1 MIKSKALEVN
11 IADYHVDV
19 DVDPKYSVL
28 QEAMSRY
35 FGIMEGLTTFLKE
48 LSHPYKN
55 WQFIVK
61 EARNYSLNYFHLLK
75 SHPKGE
81 TAAGLLVDIFA
92 QAIDATSLSEV
103 RVDAVDN
110 LLLYLQR
117 IIKDAGSEFD
127 RFFRVLDHSFTR
139 IANYPEPTFLLFVK
153 SYYQLPA
160 LAEAFLGS
168 APEGFSSY
176 ESLNRMLV
184 RYYRTTSEYWLSED
198 DPWEWFH
205 TEASDIGSPENAR
218 PLFDDVSHGQIGR
231 WQERQER
238 ASEEFPSGSPEL
250 TRKLMDLPHYNDV
263 VNHYR
268 ELPHQLLKAG
278 AATGKGNQWKVL
290 FLFHIMNISGLSLIH
305 EEALRDINR
314 TLTWLFQNEK
324 DWNTSKLL
332 EKTFSIL
339 MVRTR
344 KYPTT
349 ALNCV
354 LNIGKGVYQTDEID
368 LINGFIDSVI
378 ELGFQHPNVGGVG
391 DDWQIKVNNAHLS
404 NIRTWMELIEINPK
418 WSTRLLS
425 SLIINLSLGGVF
437 IKDTDLFPRD
447 ITRFLNSDISPV
459 YNLTKQLMRLFPV
472 YFNNIG
478 AEGKLRDISTEIDE
492 ITHRKDVLI
501 HFLRKQS
508 HVESSNQVLAFIE
521 ATLNYWASRDNRC
534 LRAYLPPIIYNQ
546 IGCDGPYVDGVHRV
560 MQALSSGGIDLPQG
574 LLNKTGEDLS
584 LLLTDTAE
592 DLAPADIRRALLATE
607 FYKLLY
613 QKYHIGFTEIANYI
627 GQLKAEGFPY
637 LDRLEQALAQPDLK
651 KKLFMLLDFL
661 DTLKNLILS
670 PEEYEIREDIY
681 KKRHFTVDIP
691 SMYGSYHEMKF
702 DALGLTFRVESLVNV
717 LLEELIEN
725 IDLSL
730 ITKASIYQIYARLRL
745 FDKALRLDGITSL
758 EIGLQLDLLAHSLEV
773 EGFTVTQYLDIFK
786 GFAGAVRNII
796 NDHFNNIHE
805 ENLSRILARTP
816 VDQIKSKYLPRDS
829 GIVDREKLQH
839 RASEIF
845 FRDQIAM
852 SLGLQQMD
860 LFLSRILKTLYHQ
873 AAKLPKDKLH
883 RLLLYDPQN
892 TMSRLDDAGSR
903 MGGIIYLG
911 NKGLNIMRLK
921 NYGIRVPPGFIITT
935 EVFRFL
941 DIIES
946 YAPAEQRL
954 QEQVRRRITEIETQ
968 TGKVFGDPANPLL
981 FSVRSGSTISQPGMM
996 DTVLDVGMNEEIA
1009 AGLASRS
1016 GNPWFAWD
1024 NYRRFLQCYGMSFGL
1039 ARDDFDAIMHDYKA
1053 RWGKS
1058 FKKDFTGDQMQE
1070 VALAYKNLVKSA
1082 GHRIEEDPMAQLH
1095 LIIRKVF
1102 ASWDSERAKAYRKI
1116 MSISEDWGTAVTIQS
1131 MVYGNLSENSGA
1143 GVVFTH
1149 NPRWSE
1155 DTLRLWGDFTIHNQ
1169 GEDVVSGLVKTLP
1182 ISLTQQS
1189 KEMRDTDI
1197 TLETHFPKIYRALKN
1212 CANELIYEKGW
1223 SPQEM
1228 EFTFEGPSN
1237 RDLFM
1242 LQTRDMAM
1250 RERKQV
1256 LTFDLPAK
1264 TRLLSHGIGVSGG
1277 AMSGRVV
1284 FSLEEIDK
1292 WRSIEPN
1299 RPLILVRSDTVP
1311 DDIREIF
1318 AADGLLTAR
1327 GGLTSHAAVVAHRLG
1342 KTCVVGCGDMICNEK
1357 EKIVQ
1362 FHQIQLRSEAFIS
1375 IDGQE
1380 GSVYH
1385 GLIPIHAG

>member
-1 MIKSKALEVN
+1 MIKSKALQVN

-19 DVDPKYSVL
+19 DVDPKYKDL

-35 FGIMEGLTTFLKE
+35 YGIMDGLTIFLKE
-48 LSHPYKN
+48 LAHPYKN

-81 TAAGLLVDIFA
+81 TAAGLLVDIFI
-92 QAIDATSLSEV
+92 QAIDATSLSQV

-127 RFFRVLDHSFTR
+127 RFFRVLDDCFVR
-139 IANYPEPTFLLFVK
+139 IVTTPEPTFQLFVK
-153 SYYQLPA
+153 SYYQLPS
-160 LAEAFLGS
+160 LAEAFLES
-168 APEGFSSY
+168 APKGFTQY
-176 ESLNRMLV
+176 ASLNRMLM
-184 RYYRTTSEYWLSED
+184 RYYHTSFEYWLGED
-198 DPWEWFH
+198 DPWEWFR
-205 TEASDIGSPENAR
+205 TEAMDIGAPENAK
-218 PLFDDVSHGQIGR
+218 PLFGAISHEQIQQ
-231 WQERQER
+231 WQNALDA
-238 ASEEFPSGSPEL
+238 ASLKFPAESPKL
-250 TRKLMDLPHYNDV
+250 TRKLMALPHYNDI
-263 VNHYR
+263 VNQYR
-268 ELPHQLLKAG
+268 ELPQNLLKAG
-278 AATGKGNQWKVL
+278 AATGEGNQWKVV

-378 ELGFQHPNVGGVG
+378 KLGFQHLNVGGVG

-437 IKDTDLFPRD
+437 LKDTDLFPRD

-472 YFNNIG
+472 YFNDIG
-478 AEGKLRDISTEIDE
+478 AEGRLRDISTELDE

-521 ATLNYWASRDNRC
+521 ATLSYWATLDNQC
-534 LRAYLPPIIYNQ
+534 LRPYVPPNIYNQ
-546 IGCDGPYVDGVHRV
+546 IGCNGPHAAGVHQV
-560 MQALSSGGIDLPQG
+560 MQALSCGGLDLPQG
-574 LLNKTGEDLS
+574 LLTKTKAEISTLLTGSSEDL
-584 LLLTDTAE
+584 D
-592 DLAPADIRRALLATE
+592 PADMRRGILATE
-607 FYKLLY
+607 FYKLLH
-613 QKYHIGFTEIANYI
+613 QKYHIGFTEITTYI
-627 GQLKAEGFPY
+627 GQLKAEGFPH
-637 LDRLEQALAQPDLK
+637 LDRLEEALGQPDLK

-661 DTLKNLILS
+661 NTMKNLILS

-702 DALGLTFRVESLVNV
+702 DALGLTFRVESLINV
-717 LLEELIEN
+717 LIEQLVEN

-786 GFAGAVRNII
+786 GFARAVRNII

-805 ENLSRILARTP
+805 ENLARILSHTP
-816 VDQIKSKYLPRDS
+816 ADQIEPKYIPKDS
-829 GIVDREKLQH
+829 GIVDREKLHH

-852 SLGLQQMD
+852 SLGLQQLD

-883 RLLLYDPQN
+883 RLLMYDPEN
-892 TMSRLDDAGSR
+892 TVTRLDDAGSR
-903 MGGIIYLG
+903 TGGIIYLG

-921 NYGIRVPPGFIITT
+921 NSGIRVPPGFIITT

-946 YAPAEQRL
+946 YTPAEQRL
-954 QEQVRRRITEIETQ
+954 QEQVRRHITEIESL
-968 TGKVFGDPANPLL
+968 TGKVFGDPVNPLL
-981 FSVRSGSTISQPGMM
+981 FSVRNGSTISQPGMM

-1009 AGLASRS
+1009 AGLASRT

-1024 NYRRFLQCYGMSFGL
+1024 NYRRFLQCYGMSFGM
-1039 ARDDFDAIMHDYKA
+1039 ARDDFDAIIHDYKV

-1058 FKKDFTGDQMQE
+1058 FKKNFTGDQMRG
-1070 VALAYKNLVKSA
+1070 VALAYKQLVEGA
-1082 GHRIEEDPMAQLH
+1082 GHRIEEDPVAQLN

-1102 ASWDSERAKAYRKI
+1102 ESWNAERAQTYRKI
-1116 MSISEDWGTAVTIQS
+1116 MSISEDWGTAVTIQA
-1131 MVYGNLSENSGA
+1131 MVYGNLSENSGT

-1149 NPRWSE
+1149 NPRWS
-1155 DTLRLWGDFTIHNQ
+1155 
-1169 GEDVVSGLVKTLP
+1169 
-1182 ISLTQQS
+1182 
-1189 KEMRDTDI
+1189 
-1197 TLETHFPKIYRALKN
+1197 
-1212 CANELIYEKGW
+1212 
-1223 SPQEM
+1223 
-1228 EFTFEGPSN
+1228 
-1237 RDLFM
+1237 
-1242 LQTRDMAM
+1242 
-1250 RERKQV
+1250 
-1256 LTFDLPAK
+1256 
-1264 TRLLSHGIGVSGG
+1264 
-1277 AMSGRVV
+1277 
-1284 FSLEEIDK
+1284 
-1292 WRSIEPN
+1292 
-1299 RPLILVRSDTVP
+1299 
-1311 DDIREIF
+1311 
-1318 AADGLLTAR
+1318 
-1327 GGLTSHAAVVAHRLG
+1327 
-1342 KTCVVGCGDMICNEK
+1342 
-1357 EKIVQ
+1357 
-1362 FHQIQLRSEAFIS
+1362 
-1375 IDGQE
+1375 
-1380 GSVYH
+1380 
-1385 GLIPIHAG
+1385 